1 LDHELDESGWKQV
14 HGDVFRPPPQLTLFC
29 ALVGTGAQL
38 AAMVAIMIVFA
49 TATTLYMGRGAIII
63 SFLIVYCLTSLVAGY
78 ASGSLYA
85 RSGGR
90 SWITTMAWTA
100 SLFPS
105 VCFAAALVLNAV
117 GLAYGSLA
125 TVPLTSVLAVILM
138 WTLVALPLCVVG
150 TILGRNWSGTPN
162 DPCRVNVIPRLI
174 PDKRWFARPSVLIAL
189 GGVLPF
195 GSIFIEMYFVFTS
208 FWNYKFYYVYGF
220 MFLVFVI
227 LSIVTVC
234 VTIVVTYFLLNNEDY
249 RWPWTSFAAASS
261 TAGYVLLY
269 SIYYFFVKTK
279 MSGFFQTLFYFC
291 YMLIFCIALG
301 VMCGTVGYL
310 GCATFVRRI
319 YRNIKSD

>member
-1 LDHELDESGWKQV
+1 
-14 HGDVFRPPPQLTLFC
+14 
-29 ALVGTGAQL
+29 
-38 AAMVAIMIVFA
+38 
-49 TATTLYMGRGAIII
+49 
-63 SFLIVYCLTSLVAGY
+63 
-78 ASGSLYA
+78 
-85 RSGGR
+85 
-90 SWITTMAWTA
+90 
-100 SLFPS
+100 
-105 VCFAAALVLNAV
+105 
-117 GLAYGSLA
+117 
-125 TVPLTSVLAVILM
+125 
-138 WTLVALPLCVVG
+138 
-150 TILGRNWSGTPN
+150 
-162 DPCRVNVIPRLI
+162 
-174 PDKRWFARPSVLIAL
+174 
-189 GGVLPF
+189 
-195 GSIFIEMYFVFTS
+195 
-208 FWNYKFYYVYGF
+208 